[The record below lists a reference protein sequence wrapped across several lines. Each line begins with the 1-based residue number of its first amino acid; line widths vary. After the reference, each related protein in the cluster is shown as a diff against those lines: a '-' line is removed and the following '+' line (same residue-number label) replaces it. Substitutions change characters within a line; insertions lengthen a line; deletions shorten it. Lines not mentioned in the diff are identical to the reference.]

1 MTAKILI
8 YRMWMYYFTF
18 PKLNATSHI
27 WQIWFFDIL
36 YLASLL
42 KELTG
47 TLNVWRCILF
57 QLEFNPTS
65 I

>member
-27 WQIWFFDIL
+27 WQI
-36 YLASLL
+36 
-42 KELTG
+42 
-47 TLNVWRCILF
+47 
-57 QLEFNPTS
+57 
-65 I
+65 